1 MGAVAS
7 ANQTQKE
14 ILLLIKEKQDRMVD
28 DIKEIKD
35 DVKSLDACQRK
46 FQLEYTEEHEKVVG
60 SAASAHKRIDEVF
73 IWKIETE
80 KRIKTIEDT
89 LIAQKTMNAI
99 LVFVA
104 TVLGGAMITYLWNL
118 LVQ

>member
-1 MGAVAS
+1 MGATT
-7 ANQTQKE
+7 QTTQRD
-14 ILLLIKEKQDRMVD
+14 ILIAIKEKQDRMND
-28 DIKEIKD
+28 DIKEIKQT
-35 DVKSLDACQRK
+35 VKGLDECQRD
-46 FQLEYTEEHEKVVG
+46 FQLTYTEEHERVVN
-60 SAASAHKRIDEVF
+60 AASLAHKRIDEVL

>member
-1 MGAVAS
+1 MGAT
-7 ANQTQKE
+7 QTTQRE
-14 ILLLIKEKQDRMVD
+14 ILIAIKEKQDRMND

-60 SAASAHKRIDEVF
+60 SAASAHKRIDEVL

-104 TVLGGAMITYLWNL
+104 TVLGGAMITYLWDL